1 MHTPRILV
9 ASVAVA
15 VALLAPALARAQQD
29 FSQVKIKTT
38 RVAGNVY
45 MIEGAG
51 GNIGVSAGPDGL
63 LIVDDQFAPLAGQIE
78 AALKELNPGPLK
90 FVLNTH
96 HHGDHT
102 GGNAHFGR
110 SAPIV
115 AHANVRKRLAGR
127 DADAA
132 KPGLPV
138 VTYDDSLS
146 IHFNGEEIRV
156 WHLPPG
162 HTDGDS
168 FVHFTKSNVVHLG
181 DQFFSGRFPNIDL
194 SSGGDVRGY
203 IRNVETAIKT
213 LPPDAKLIPG
223 HGPLSTTKELKELH
237 EMLVETSG
245 VVEKAL
251 ADGKTLP
258 EVKAAGLPEKWK
270 GWEAPTLPTSRWL
283 EILYTGLSRKK
294 AP

>member
-1 MHTPRILV
+1 MKNRRVVLTTVCL
-9 ASVAVA
+9 ACG
-15 VALLAPALARAQQD
+15 LLAPLARAQQD

-63 LIVDDQFAPLAGQIE
+63 LIVDDQFAPLAEQIE
-78 AALKELNPGPLK
+78 AALKEINPGPLK

-110 SAPIV
+110 QAPIV
-115 AHANVRKRLAGR
+115 AHANARKRLVGR
-127 DADAA
+127 DADAN

-138 VTYDDSLS
+138 VTYEDTLS
-146 IHFNGEEIRV
+146 IYFNGEEIRIR
-156 WHLPPG
+156 HMPPG

-168 FVHFTKSNVVHLG
+168 YVHFTKSNVVHLG

-194 SSGGDVRGY
+194 SGGGDVRGY
-203 IRNVETAIKT
+203 IRNVENAIKT
-213 LPPDAKLIPG
+213 LPPDARLIPG
-223 HGPLSTTKELKELH
+223 HGPLSTMKELKELH
-237 EMLVETSG
+237 EMLVETSRI
-245 VVEKAL
+245 VEKAL
-251 ADGKTLP
+251 AEGRTLP
-258 EVKAAGLPEKWK
+258 EVKAAGLPQKWK
-270 GWEAPTLPTSRWL
+270 SWEVPTLPTSRWL
-283 EILYTGLSRKK
+283 EILYTGLSRK
-294 AP
+294 

>member
-1 MHTPRILV
+1 MS
-9 ASVAVA
+9 ASAS
-15 VALLAPALARAQQD
+15 PAATAIP
-29 FSQVKIKTT
+29 S
-38 RVAGNVY
+38 
-45 MIEGAG
+45 
-51 GNIGVSAGPDGL
+51 
-63 LIVDDQFAPLAGQIE
+63 
-78 AALKELNPGPLK
+78 
-90 FVLNTH
+90 
-96 HHGDHT
+96 
-102 GGNAHFGR
+102 
-110 SAPIV
+110 
-115 AHANVRKRLAGR
+115 
-127 DADAA
+127 

-203 IRNVETAIKT
+203 IRNVENSIKT

-223 HGPLSTTKELKELH
+223 HGPLSTMKELKEFH

-270 GWEAPTLPTSRWL
+270 GWEVPTLPTSRWL

-294 AP
+294 